1 MNQGLKLK
9 TILIISIVVLAMAF
23 SFVLP
28 ANAVVDPLVVQFEK
42 TPLFNEVNFLPGESI
57 SRWVKV
63 TNNSGETQRIA
74 VEAIN
79 ESDPDNLG
87 NALTLEIKE
96 GGSRLYDGTLSQFFN
111 AGEVYLSDLA
121 GSGSQTQYDFIVTFY
136 SGGNN
141 AFQEKTLGFDILIGF
156 QGTEGGLAPG
166 GGSGGGG
173 LPPGLTILDES
184 VRITEIEE
192 TSVTIIWTTSYLS
205 TSQIIYGAEGESH
218 TLNLAD
224 NSGTPP
230 KYGYAHTT
238 PEYDISPKVTAHSV
252 TITGLTSGTTYYFRA
267 VSHASL
273 AISRELSFTTIEPKE
288 EIKISEEKFAEET
301 ESSEIIGETTE
312 GTNKISG
319 GALSSAP
326 SQGIA
331 ETGEPEKFTVS
342 NQFSSQEETSEPK
355 QGFGSLLA
363 SIGTFLKRISSS
375 TLLIIILILVLIILA
390 LVVVKKI
397 RKNFEKKKNKEY

>member
-9 TILIISIVVLAMAF
+9 TILIISIVVLAMAL

-173 LPPGLTILDES
+173 LPSGLTIQDES
-184 VRITEIEE
+184 VRITEVGE
-192 TSVTIIWTTSYLS
+192 TNVTLIWTTSYFS
-205 TSQIIYGAEGESH
+205 TSQVIYGAEGEAH
-218 TLNLAD
+218 TLDLND
-224 NSGTPP
+224 NIGSPP
-230 KYGYAHTT
+230 KYGYKRTT
-238 PEYDISPKVTAHSV
+238 SEYDVSPKVTSHSV
-252 TITGLTSGTTYYFRA
+252 TITDLTPGTTYYFRA
-267 VSHASL
+267 ISHGSL
-273 AISRELSFTTIEPKE
+273 AISREYSFKTLETKE
-288 EIKISEEKFAEET
+288 EQAENIKEEFLGEVGEGGEFSGSGISENSGKAP
-301 ESSEIIGETTE
+301 E
-312 GTNKISG
+312 GTNKIVEG
-319 GALSSAP
+319 GQSATGASEETNLP
-326 SQGIA
+326 SQ
-331 ETGEPEKFTVS
+331 TLEKDF
-342 NQFSSQEETSEPK
+342 QPK
-355 QGFGSLLA
+355 KGLSALLA
-363 SIGTFLKRISSS
+363 SIGGIFGKNQFRLLII
-375 TLLIIILILVLIILA
+375 LLIIILVVLAIIWFRKRRQA
-390 LVVVKKI
+390 RKK
-397 RKNFEKKKNKEY
+397 EKA

>member
-1 MNQGLKLK
+1 MLKK
-9 TILIISIVVLAMAF
+9 FLIISTAVLGTGFLA
-23 SFVLP
+23 VLP
-28 ANAVVDPLVVQFEK
+28 VNATPSVDPLVVQFEK

-57 SRWVKV
+57 GRWVKV

-184 VRITEIEE
+184 VRLTDISE
-192 TSVTIIWTTSYLS
+192 TSVIISWTTSYLS
-205 TSQIIYGAEGESH
+205 TSQVIYGKEGESH
-218 TLNLAD
+218 TLDLTD
-224 NSGTPP
+224 ISGTPP
-230 KYGYAHTT
+230 KYGYAQTT
-238 PEYDISPKVTAHSV
+238 LEYDTSTKVTSHSI
-252 TITGLTSGTTYYFRA
+252 TITGLTPETKYYYRA
-267 VSHASL
+267 VSHGSFAV
-273 AISRELSFTTIEPKE
+273 SREYSFTTL
-288 EIKISEEKFAEET
+288 EEKEQKIEITEEKPI
-301 ESSEIIGETTE
+301 EEGETPEISGEITE
-312 GTNKISG
+312 GKNKISG
-319 GALSSAP
+319 GALPPAASP
-326 SQGIA
+326 
-331 ETGEPEKFTVS
+331 ETGEGTETEGAAS
-342 NQFSSQEETSEPK
+342 NQLSKEEPPESK
-355 QGFGSLLA
+355 GGLASFLA
-363 SIGTFLKRISSS
+363 SIGTFLKKISSS
-375 TLLIIILILVLIILA
+375 TLLIIILILILIILA
-390 LVVVKKI
+390 FVLVKKI
-397 RKNFEKKKNKEY
+397 GKNLEEKKKNKGYK